1 MTLTHHKTTV
11 ILCLYVCVC
20 ASVYHGGGG
29 WGGCGNWGRD
39 EEEWDA
45 ADKGEVVYSGN
56 SCLSLEPAHLFSR
69 VSDLVCVFMR
79 KNVHL
84 N

>member
-1 MTLTHHKTTV
+1 M
-11 ILCLYVCVC
+11 ILC
-20 ASVYHGGGG
+20 VYAHRGGG
-29 WGGCGNWGRD
+29 WRGVCGDWEGD

-45 ADKGEVVYSGN
+45 ADKRVVVYSGN
-56 SCLSLEPAHLFSR
+56 SRPSLESAYLFSR

-84 N
+84 I